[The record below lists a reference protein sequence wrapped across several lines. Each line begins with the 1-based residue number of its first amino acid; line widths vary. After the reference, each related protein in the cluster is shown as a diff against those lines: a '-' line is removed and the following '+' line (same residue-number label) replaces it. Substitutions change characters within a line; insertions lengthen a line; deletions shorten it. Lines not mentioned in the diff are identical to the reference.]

1 MPAIE
6 FQGSLPLLGRSLLV
20 LSARGNQA
28 QLMETAQEDFQEHVA
43 ERLEDL
49 SAADDDEL
57 LTIPWILKVLNVFL
71 CCQDEFKSILLNNK
85 AFLKKAPMER
95 YVSEYFEKSVK
106 GLDVFNVIR
115 DGIERIRQWQKLL
128 EIVVCALDNQRS
140 LGEAQFRRA
149 KKALIDLAIC
159 MLDNNNSSSSSSANK
174 ASIVA
179 ASQRNRS
186 FGRNNA
192 QKDQRSM
199 AQFRSLS
206 WSVSQ
211 NWSAARQLQAMANSQ
226 NLVAP
231 RSNEIVASNG
241 FALAVFTMSYV
252 LYFVMWALVAAIPC
266 QDRGLHTH
274 FYVANQFLWAAPLLS
289 LHDRILE
296 ESKRKERKNSC
307 GLLKE
312 IHGIEKCARYINELT
327 DMVQFP
333 LSEEQE
339 KEVKERVDELKLVC
353 DTLKE
358 QLDPL
363 ERHVREAFHRI
374 VRCRV
379 EGFDSMGQTSQQ

>member
-1 MPAIE
+1 MPATE
-6 FQGSLPLLGRSLLV
+6 YQGFSVSPLLVPSTRG
-20 LSARGNQA
+20 GNQA
-28 QLMETAQEDFQEHVA
+28 QSMETAQEAFDEHVA

-85 AFLKKAPMER
+85 AFLKKPPMER

-128 EIVVCALDNQRS
+128 EIVVCALDNQSQRS

-159 MLDNNNSSSSSSANK
+159 MLDNNNNSSANK
-174 ASIVA
+174 AYNLAA
-179 ASQRNRS
+179 ASHRNRS

-226 NLVAP
+226 NLVPP
-231 RSNEIVASNG
+231 RSSEIVASNG
-241 FALAVFTMSYV
+241 FALVVFTMSYV

-266 QDRGLHTH
+266 QDRSLHTH
-274 FYVANQFLWAAPLLS
+274 FFVANHFLWAAPLLS

-312 IHGIEKCARYINELT
+312 IHGIEKCARYLNELT
-327 DMVQFP
+327 DSVQFP

-339 KEVKERVDELKLVC
+339 KEVKERVDELKVVC

-363 ERHVREAFHRI
+363 ERQVREAFHTI

-379 EGFDSMGQTSQQ
+379 EGFDSMGQTSHQ